1 MRYSESLKK
10 WRIKY
15 LPQIWQLLPRRD
27 QSPSSLF
34 NLQESAIPAFSFRF
48 SGEEDKLD
56 QFNLPCYAPAVEEVK
71 QMIRA
76 EGSFSIRKF
85 EIFTVDWAP
94 SANRED
100 GKKVRLD
107 NQESQASRQA
117 T

>member
-1 MRYSESLKK
+1 MLFSTTTTQMPS
-10 WRIKY
+10 IKT
-15 LPQIWQLLPRRD
+15 IV
-27 QSPSSLF
+27 SVAA
-34 NLQESAIPAFSFRF
+34 SAATAAMFVLTLARGWI
-48 SGEEDKLD
+48 EEDKLD

-94 SANRED
+94 SANIED
-100 GKKVRLD
+100 GKKVRFD
-107 NQESQASRQA
+107 NQESQASSQA